1 MKRIDIAARAG
12 KSLAQAKTRTLLT
25 SLAIA
30 VGAFTLT
37 LALAAGE
44 GARQYSE
51 KIISSNVDPQALMV
65 TRDKS
70 LLGEDGSGT
79 GLKEYSENQSSYN
92 GIIANAVTTADLEKL
107 RADKD
112 IASVVPSYTVQAQ
125 YVVFSLANGKKY
137 TTEVTRYNSAVLPE
151 LVAGKLPVK
160 GKQIGDSD
168 AVVPE
173 SYLTE
178 MGIKNPEQAIG
189 TKATLHL
196 ARPAKS
202 LSDAQIRDILVRE
215 GQEGV
220 AKALQ
225 PEVKDETFTISAV
238 SKKSDT
244 SFTASQALYI
254 SENSAKRLSDFLTAG
269 TDQEGKYLIA
279 FATVKDGADPVAVKD
294 RLKQKGFYALTAQ
307 DMQQLAYQL
316 VSVLQGIVLGFSAL
330 ALLAS
335 LFGVINTM
343 YISVLERT
351 RQIGLMKALG
361 MSGRDVAKLFRYEA
375 AWIGA
380 LGGAIGAGLAWGAG
394 TILNPYITEWTRL
407 GEGNVLLIF
416 QPLVIVGV
424 IVGLMIVA
432 VVAGY
437 LPARK
442 AAKLDPIEAL
452 RTE

>member
-1 MKRIDIAARAG
+1 MRMRDIAARAG
-12 KSLAQAKTRTLLT
+12 KSLLQAKARTLLT

-44 GARQYSE
+44 GARRYSE
-51 KIISSNVDPQALMV
+51 KVISSNVDPQALMV

-70 LLGEDGSGT
+70 LLGEDGQGV

-92 GIIANAVTTADLEKL
+92 GMTAKAITTADLDKL

-125 YVVFSLANGKKY
+125 YVTFALAKDKKY
-137 TTEVTRYNSAVLPE
+137 TTEITRYNSSVLPE
-151 LVAGKLPVK
+151 VVAGKLPPK
-160 GKQIGDSD
+160 SQQIANGDV
-168 AVVPE
+168 VVPE
-173 SYLTE
+173 AYLTE
-178 MGIKNPEQAIG
+178 MGIKNPQDAIG
-189 TKATLHL
+189 TKVTLHL
-196 ARPAKS
+196 ARPAKTLTDS
-202 LSDAQIRDILVRE
+202 QIRDILLRE
-215 GQEGV
+215 GQQGL
-220 AKALQ
+220 ANALK
-225 PEVKDETFTISAV
+225 PEVKDETFTVSAV

-244 SFTASQALYI
+244 SFSASQALYI
-254 SENSAKRLSDFLTAG
+254 SEESAKSLSDFLTAG
-269 TDQEGKYLIA
+269 TDQEGKYLVA
-279 FATVKDGADPVAVKD
+279 FANVKQGAKPTAVKD
-294 RLKQKGFYALTAQ
+294 RLKQEGFYALTAE

-361 MSGRDVAKLFRYEA
+361 MSGRDVARLFRYEA
-375 AWIGA
+375 AWIGL
-380 LGGAIGAGLAWGAG
+380 LGGAIGASLAVVSG
-394 TILNPYITEWTRL
+394 TILNPYITQWTRL
-407 GEGNVLLIF
+407 GEGNTLLIF
-416 QPLVIVGV
+416 QPLVIAIMILCLMV
-424 IVGLMIVA
+424 IA
-432 VVAGY
+432 VIAGY